1 MQMSFERDLRERGP
15 FINHASAREAA
26 REKIGEGGKKK
37 ERKKRKKKECRCCS
51 VTRRPAAER

>member
-1 MQMSFERDLRERGP
+1 MSFERDLRERGP

-51 VTRRPAAER
+51 VTLRPAAER

>member
-26 REKIGEGGKKK
+26 REKIGEGGKRKK
-37 ERKKRKKKECRCCS
+37 ERKERKKS
-51 VTRRPAAER
+51 VVAVP